1 MNYVSESEAAK
12 AYRQLAIRHEI
23 EGASPHRLI
32 QLMME
37 RALAKISIAKA
48 HMDRGAIS
56 DKGRHISD
64 AINIISGLQ
73 ASLNN
78 EPDARLGGNFDALYD
93 YMARRLV
100 ESNLKNDRDGLNEVA
115 DLMREIKSAWDVV
128 SEQLNES
135 EQSPSASK

>member
-56 DKGRHISD
+56 DKGLQISD
-64 AINIISGLQ
+64 AISIINGLQ
-73 ASLNN
+73 VSLNHG
-78 EPDARLGGNFDALYD
+78 PAPTLTGNFDALYD
-93 YMARRLV
+93 YMLRRLI
-100 ESNLKNDRDGLNEVA
+100 ESNLKNDADGFDEVA

-128 SEQLNES
+128 VADQS
-135 EQSPSASK
+135 EQSTSAAK

>member
-12 AYRQLAIRHEI
+12 EYRQLAIRHEI
-23 EGASPHRLI
+23 ESASPHRLI

-37 RALAKISIAKA
+37 RVLAKISIAKA
-48 HMDRGAIS
+48 HMERGAIS
-56 DKGRHISD
+56 HKGQQLSD
-64 AINIISGLQ
+64 AISIISGLQ
-73 ASLNN
+73 ASLNH
-78 EPDARLGGNFDALYD
+78 EPDARLGGNFDAVYD
-93 YMARRLV
+93 YMSRRLL